1 MKRIKLTEKQFK
13 SIIRNVLL
21 NEVRYINSK
30 DYNEA
35 PIKST
40 DKIRVYHGCNLQNA
54 LSFASN
60 GLSGKELIN
69 RNFSYENGMNP
80 NGLFVTTDFK
90 VAKEF
95 GYDKYNCIIEFTA
108 SVEDLDTPVW
118 NGSNNFYGQL
128 SNPQSFKD
136 ENERNIQKQKYIDK
150 YRNYLSDE
158 YNDYSNIRHSDNPAL
173 AHSIFRNCEHQ
184 ALFFGDVDPNM
195 IKRIWVK
202 NGWNEKSYTP
212 FSTKDFLKTYSNLG
226 EKNLLPEKI
235 YKPNDDFTDWK
246 DYYLRGG
253 TAKIHK
259 TKESLDNAINSFVNN
274 MANANN
280 TIKLSI
286 ARRMFPKQIIQAF
299 GLDFFKSNYRYWR

>member
-1 MKRIKLTEKQFK
+1 MKQIKLTENQIK
-13 SIIRNVLL
+13 SAIRNALL
-21 NEVRYINSK
+21 NEVRYINNN
-30 DYNEA
+30 DIDEI

-60 GLSGKELIN
+60 GFSGKEQVN

-108 SVEDLDTPVW
+108 SVEDLDIPVW
-118 NGSNNFYGQL
+118 NGSDNFYGQL
-128 SNPQSFKD
+128 SNPQPFRD
-136 ENERNIQKQKYIDK
+136 ENERNIQKQNYIDK
-150 YRNYLSDE
+150 YRNYPSDE
-158 YNDYSNIRHSDNPAL
+158 YNDYSNIRNSNNPAL

-184 ALFFGDVDPNM
+184 ALFFGDVNPNM

-202 NGWNEKSYTP
+202 NGWDEKSYTP
-212 FSTKDFLKTYSNLG
+212 FSVKDFKKSYSNLG
-226 EKNLLPEKI
+226 EKTSYRKKI
-235 YKPNDDFTDWK
+235 YKPNDNFTDWK

-253 TAKIHK
+253 TTKLHK
-259 TKESLDNAINSFVNN
+259 TKESLDKAINSFVDK
-274 MANANN
+274 MENANDYV
-280 TIKLSI
+280 KMSI
-286 ARRMFPKQIIQAF
+286 SKTMFPKQIVQAF
-299 GLDFFKSNYRYWR
+299 GLDFFKSNYKYWR